1 MVYCMKKIKQQR
13 KELKTAGDTAMTSK
27 DHEPV
32 PARKGQNPLPEKAE
46 DGFSP
51 DCPKETGLITADEFY
66 DLLME
71 QQEQM

>member
-1 MVYCMKKIKQQR
+1 MS
-13 KELKTAGDTAMTSK
+13 SK

-32 PARKGQNPLPEKAE
+32 PARKGHNPLPEKAE
-46 DGFSP
+46 EGFP
-51 DCPKETGLITADEFY
+51 KDCPEEAGLITADEFY

>member
-13 KELKTAGDTAMTSK
+13 KELQTAGDTAMSSK

-32 PARKGQNPLPEKAE
+32 PARKGHNPPPEKAE
-46 DGFSP
+46 EGFP
-51 DCPKETGLITADEFY
+51 KDCPEEAGLITADEFY

>member
-1 MVYCMKKIKQQR
+1 MS
-13 KELKTAGDTAMTSK
+13 SK

-32 PARKGQNPLPEKAE
+32 PARKGHNPPPEKAE
-46 DGFSP
+46 EGFPP
-51 DCPKETGLITADEFY
+51 DCPEETGLITADEFY